1 MSLKR
6 RSGKGR
12 GRDKTGR
19 SKRDGQHVRL
29 YHYLLKSDAWLSLKC
44 SERALY
50 LAIAVRFNGH
60 NNGEISLSVR
70 EAAKELHIHR
80 DTVTKGFAALIDKG
94 FIKCNQKG
102 HFGYK
107 VRHASTWIL
116 TQERYQDQLPTK
128 DYLKWKSVKIKS
140 GPKIDHV
147 SPRLESRKEQSSKL
161 NGNAGPDLGL
171 KPS

>member
-1 MSLKR
+1 MASR
-6 RSGKGR
+6 RPRGKGR
-12 GRDKTGR
+12 GHDKTGR

-29 YHYLLKSDAWLSLKC
+29 YHYLLKSDAWLSLKA

-60 NNGEISLSVR
+60 NNGEISMSVR
-70 EAAKELHIHR
+70 EAARELHIHR
-80 DTVTKGFAALIDKG
+80 DTASKAFVALQEKG

-116 TQERYQDQLPTK
+116 TEERYQDQLPTK
-128 DYLKWKSVKIKS
+128 DYLKWKPVKIKP
-140 GPKIDHV
+140 GPESDHV
-147 SPRLESRKEQSSKL
+147 SPKVEPRTEKPSKL
-161 NGNAGPDLGL
+161 NGNPGPVLGQRT
-171 KPS
+171 P